1 VTPRARRAVA
11 LGVALAALLASPASE
26 SEDAPLGARQA
37 EIFQLVC
44 AQCHARPGIGVPQVG
59 DAAAWRERAAQ
70 GEERLLA
77 NTIAGLRGMPPLG
90 TCSFCTEED
99 LRLLIRFLVQEPA
112 R

>member
-1 VTPRARRAVA
+1 MRAARP
-11 LGVALAALLASPASE
+11 LAALVAALVVWLGSPAPE
-26 SEDAPLGARQA
+26 AEEAPLGARQA

-44 AQCHARPGIGVPQVG
+44 AQCHVRPGIGVPQVG

-77 NTIAGLRGMPPLG
+77 NTITGLRGMPPLG

-99 LRLLIRFLVQEPA
+99 LRLLIRFLTQEPA